1 MAKYVIVIEAVIE
14 ARTDEDAK
22 RQASLLKNGAQSP
35 MLKTLLQAQGV
46 QLVEQRVS
54 SLPRKAG

>member
-1 MAKYVIVIEAVIE
+1 MAKYTIVMEVVIE

-22 RQASLLKNGAQSP
+22 RQAALLKTGASSP

-54 SLPRKAG
+54 STPRKAG